1 MRVGFTGNRHG
12 MTLEQKRTFVNEL
25 SDLVVVEFHYGDCV
39 GADDDAFWI
48 CRGVARVLHAHPATL
63 GPEWD
68 AQWQARTA
76 ERFPNDGIVEHPPLH
91 PLKRNKMIVNS
102 SDLLYA
108 CPEEF
113 EEKLRSGTWSTVRYA
128 VANGKP
134 VRIILPD
141 GSIKE
146 V

>member
-25 SDLVVVEFHYGDCV
+25 SDLDVTEFHHGDCV
-39 GADDDAFWI
+39 GSDLEAFQLLLGLGLS
-48 CRGVARVLHAHPATL
+48 GVVQSHPATM

-68 AQWQARTA
+68 ARWKAHTA
-76 ERFPNDGIVEHPPLH
+76 NYFPEVFEHKPLH
-91 PLKRNKMIVNS
+91 PLKRNKVIVNS

-108 CPEEF
+108 CPEQF

-128 VANGKP
+128 VANGKS
-134 VRIILPD
+134 VRIVFPD